1 MEVASFG
8 GKIYLGA
15 YPRARIYEYDPS
27 REWRLGVN
35 PKEVWNGDAVSG
47 DRPFAMA
54 AAGDRLAIGTVKK
67 SGYLG
72 GRLLFHNPRTGRTE
86 VHDKLVKDQSI
97 MSLAYRNGVLYAG
110 TSVYG
115 GYGAAE
121 TQTDAR
127 LIAWDVKKGREL
139 WEKTPVPGE
148 RTVSSLS
155 FDRQGRLW
163 GATAGVVF
171 RYDDDG
177 RFTSRRYTPYNWPQ
191 DGGYALAD
199 LAFRKRDGQLYGSM
213 PGVGLY
219 RLDPRTWK
227 MTVITDARSIGWPC
241 TQTGGC
247 SPTTAP
253 NCSATH
259 PPAEPAHPAHRRLPR
274 PPGAGARW
282 RAGSFPAEAYI
293 TTHRV

>member
-1 MEVASFG
+1 MITGGTGTGAAALADPNTSEARSHRISELMGAVSFR

-15 YPRARIYEYDPS
+15 RRYPRARIYEYDPS

-35 PKEVWNGDAVSG
+35 PKEVRNGDAVLG
-47 DRPFAMA
+47 DRP
-54 AAGDRLAIGTVKK
+54 AIGTVNK

-72 GRLLFHNPRTGRTE
+72 GQLLFHNPRTGRTE
-86 VHDKLVKDQSI
+86 IHDKLIKDQSI
-97 MSLAYRNGVLYAG
+97 MSPAYRNAVLYAG

-127 LIAWDVKKGREL
+127 LIAWDVEKGRKL

-148 RTVSSLS
+148 RTVPSLS
-155 FDRQGRLW
+155 FYRQGGLW

-171 RYDDDG
+171 RYDHC
-177 RFTSRRYTPYNWPQ
+177 RFAIRRYTPYNWPQ

-199 LAFRKRDGQLYGSM
+199 LAFRKRGGHLYGSM

-227 MTVITDARSIGWPC
+227 MTVITDRPVYRMALHPDGRLFANDGAELL
-241 TQTGGC
+241 
-247 SPTTAP
+247 AP
-253 NCSATH
+253 PRA
-259 PPAEPAHPAHRRLPR
+259 AEPA
-274 PPGAGARW
+274 
-282 RAGSFPAEAYI
+282 S
-293 TTHRV
+293 